1 MRKTIFLYPVLLES
15 ESGNALHAKGLI
27 KYLKKHES
35 IVFYTYDTFKLK
47 IKKFRSMIFLIRM
60 YLEIISSTKSTE
72 EFNIYARYTY
82 GIGVLLRL
90 VNLSRKKLK
99 TCILE
104 MNAVIEDEI
113 QDKNSFANTIL
124 LGIAKLDFKLMKY
137 SNLTMICVTPEIKK
151 YYEEKGYN
159 TVFIQNGVDIE
170 NFEDQ
175 DYPNV
180 LISKKFEI
188 LFVGTLAPWQDL
200 HTLLSSVKKLL
211 SGSHDNVL
219 LHIVG
224 DGEMKSEI
232 FTMINELNL
241 KNHIIMH
248 GKMPH
253 KLIPNF
259 IKKAN
264 LCVAPLRGS
273 RNKNTGS
280 SALKVYEYLLL
291 GRPTIMTRSGE
302 ISVFLNKMNYVDL
315 VDSEDVNSLTEKII
329 LKYEEQKFDDQF
341 VMKVNSKSID
351 YVKGLSWE
359 VVANKTVDL
368 LN

>member
-35 IVFYTYDTFKLK
+35 IVFYTYDTFK
-47 IKKFRSMIFLIRM
+47 SMIFLIRM

-159 TVFIQNGVDIE
+159 TVF
-170 NFEDQ
+170 
-175 DYPNV
+175 
-180 LISKKFEI
+180 KK
-188 LFVGTLAPWQDL
+188 
-200 HTLLSSVKKLL
+200 
-211 SGSHDNVL
+211 
-219 LHIVG
+219 IVVW
-224 DGEMKSEI
+224 
-232 FTMINELNL
+232 F
-241 KNHIIMH
+241 
-248 GKMPH
+248 
-253 KLIPNF
+253 
-259 IKKAN
+259 A
-264 LCVAPLRGS
+264 
-273 RNKNTGS
+273 
-280 SALKVYEYLLL
+280 
-291 GRPTIMTRSGE
+291 
-302 ISVFLNKMNYVDL
+302 
-315 VDSEDVNSLTEKII
+315 
-329 LKYEEQKFDDQF
+329 
-341 VMKVNSKSID
+341 
-351 YVKGLSWE
+351 
-359 VVANKTVDL
+359 
-368 LN
+368 